1 MIASAAPTLAAVLTM
16 LVAWIGVRVGCAVA
30 MTAVRRWR
38 GRTDRPH
45 AARLVEHGVAAL
57 VGFSVATT
65 VPPVAPLPL
74 AAATDPGEPAP
85 EPATMRRLTPSV
97 RPAVPTAE
105 PVDQTW
111 TISPGDHLWGL
122 SAVTLEAAL
131 GRTPTDTEIA
141 GYVAEV
147 IQRNRHVFAVP
158 TDPDLVFPGQV
169 FVRPPPP
176 AG

>member
-57 VGFSVATT
+57 VGFSVAM
-65 VPPVAPLPL
+65 PL

-141 GYVAEV
+141 GYVSEV
-147 IQRNRHVFAVP
+147 IERNRHVFAVP

-169 FVRPPPP
+169 FVRPPSPV
-176 AG
+176 G